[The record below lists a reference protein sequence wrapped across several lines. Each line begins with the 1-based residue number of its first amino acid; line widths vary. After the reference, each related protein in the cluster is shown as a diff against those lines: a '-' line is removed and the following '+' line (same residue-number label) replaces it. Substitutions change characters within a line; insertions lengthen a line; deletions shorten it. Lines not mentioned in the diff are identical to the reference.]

1 MNRLHEGPR
10 LHVGCGRERIEGWV
24 NIDLQKLPTVD
35 VVLDASEKLP
45 YRDASAIFAEHFL
58 EHLRV
63 DRAVQFLLNAHA
75 ALAPNGW
82 LRLSTPSVDW
92 TLATHY
98 PARGPGSGGAGERV
112 LDALMLN
119 KGFRAWGHQFLWN
132 AAALERAL
140 QATGFEEI
148 RRCRYGMS
156 TIPFFQGIERH
167 DALPDWEEM
176 PHVILFEARK
186 GPQNLEALAELSE
199 LIWEEFLRHLDP
211 YVPRPN
217 FGGLITF

>member
-1 MNRLHEGPR
+1 MTRPQGGPR

-24 NIDLQKLPTVD
+24 NIDLLKLPTVD
-35 VVLDASEKLP
+35 VVLDASAKLP

-63 DRAVQFLLNAHA
+63 DRAVQFLLNSHS

-98 PARGPGSGGAGERV
+98 PNRTGEVGGGARV
-112 LDALMLN
+112 RDALMLN

-132 AAALERAL
+132 APALERAF

-148 RRCRYGMS
+148 RLCKYGES
-156 TIPFFQGIERH
+156 EIAHFQGIERH
-167 DALPDWEEM
+167 DALPDWEEL
-176 PHVILFEARK
+176 PHVIIFEARK
-186 GPQNLEALAELSE
+186 GPQNLPALTELSE

-211 YVPRPN
+211 YVPRPD
-217 FGGLITF
+217 FGGLISF